1 MHLQIRGTKIVP
13 TQYGNTIQI
22 THLWMYDDNW
32 KYIKFIAMDEWIAEF
47 LKTFPIL
54 INWDIMD
61 KFIEWKEEVNTLFKI
76 E

>member
-1 MHLQIRGTKIVP
+1 MYLQIREAKTLQSSDW
-13 TQYGNTIQI
+13 TQILI
-22 THLWMYDDNW
+22 TDLWVYDDNG

-54 INWDIMD
+54 VNWDIMD
-61 KFIEWKEEVNTLFKI
+61 KFVEWKEDVNTLFKI